1 MKGCEVSGQSQ
12 SVNIEDTRVGSY
24 DSTNGISTNDNLTND
39 NSTNDG
45 PAQNASTNDDSTTS
59 AATNDDTVM
68 SHAPACPP
76 AGPKRE
82 HATSGEAIGIDSETA
97 VLIVKDFVLLKS
109 FDIISSGQY
118 RKFVL
123 RKKDLC
129 EQWAMTMHDNY
140 HAMMTEV
147 RNLNKYI
154 VLARSQGHTEVA
166 TVCMKLMHCLECP
179 FNETTGWNTCSIT
192 KVHCLGG
199 VRVNAASESVPL
211 VVHGRFLR
219 FCLCFW
225 YAARFEHVLRRII
238 RSKYTKVL
246 CDEHTLAQISAMIHA
261 DHIMIEGVVQ
271 NFIHSLKHVH
281 TTMYAL
287 LNIQPRASET
297 LSSFAI

>member
-1 MKGCEVSGQSQ
+1 MSSSISDAGNKETVDRMEVCEEGGQNGSMKSEAERAGC
-12 SVNIEDTRVGSY
+12 
-24 DSTNGISTNDNLTND
+24 
-39 NSTNDG
+39 
-45 PAQNASTNDDSTTS
+45 DDSD
-59 AATNDDTVM
+59 NRGTVITQV
-68 SHAPACPP
+68 PP
-76 AGPKRE
+76 CNPTDMKRE
-82 HATSGEAIGIDSETA
+82 QTSCGAAINIDSERA

-109 FDIISSGQY
+109 FDIVSSGQY

-147 RNLNKYI
+147 RNLSKYI

-166 TVCMKLMHCLECP
+166 TVCMKLIHCLECP
-179 FNETTGWNTCSIT
+179 CNETTGWNTCSIT

-211 VVHGRFLR
+211 VVHSRFLR
-219 FCLCFW
+219 FCLCYW

-238 RSKYTKVL
+238 RNKYTKVM
-246 CDEHTLAQISAMIHA
+246 CDEYTLAEISAMIHA
-261 DHIMIEGVVQ
+261 DHEIIEGVVQ
-271 NFIHSLKHVH
+271 NFIHSMKHVH

-287 LNIQPRASET
+287 LNIQTRGSET
-297 LSSFAI
+297 LSNFAI